1 MDENQIETEDE
12 NEEGMSGWLQENF
25 RIIVSI
31 LIVVAIAGGIYSYSK
46 RTQPSIADLNEGEKI
61 AENLDSLKDQDAES
75 GKVVIENKDAKTGT
89 ETKKEV
95 VTDAKPTTPA
105 VTSQETDSSF
115 QETAQRGDGKTHLAR
130 RALANYLE
138 KNADSSLTAE
148 HKVYIED
155 YLRKHVG
162 YAGRVHVG
170 TKIEFSKDLIKQAI
184 EKSKQLNDGQLKNL
198 QKYSARVSSLS

>member
-61 AENLDSLKDQDAES
+61 AENLDSLKDSDDGS
-75 GKVVIENKDAKTGT
+75 GKVVIENKDGKTEAKTEAVT
-89 ETKKEV
+89 ETKPA
-95 VTDAKPTTPA
+95 TPT

-148 HKVYIED
+148 HKIYIED

-170 TKIEFSKDLIKQAI
+170 TKIEFSKDLIRQAI

>member
-61 AENLDSLKDQDAES
+61 AENLDSLKDGDVES
-75 GKVVIENKDAKTGT
+75 GKVVIENKDGKT
-89 ETKKEV
+89 ETKTEA
-95 VTDAKPTTPA
+95 VTETKPATPA

-148 HKVYIED
+148 HKIYIED

-170 TKIEFSKDLIKQAI
+170 TKIEFSKDLIRQAI
-184 EKSKQLNDGQLKNL
+184 ENSKQLNDSQLKNL

>member
-61 AENLDSLKDQDAES
+61 AENLDSLKDSDDGS
-75 GKVVIENKDAKTGT
+75 GKVVIENKDGKT
-89 ETKKEV
+89 ETKKEA
-95 VTDAKPTTPA
+95 VTEAKPATPA

-148 HKVYIED
+148 HKIYIED
-155 YLRKHVG
+155 YLRKNVG
-162 YAGRVHVG
+162 HSGRVYVG
-170 TKIEFSKDLIKQAI
+170 TSVEFSKDLIRQAI
-184 EKSKQLNDGQLKNL
+184 DHSKNL
-198 QKYSARVSSLS
+198 NERQLQNLHKYAVQVPSLS